1 MQFQPQQ
8 QQFQPQQ
15 QQQFQPQQQQQFQP
29 QQQQRPPGGGL
40 VNPYA
45 ALYGQRR

>member
-1 MQFQPQQ
+1 MQYPQQ
-8 QQFQPQQ
+8 QQR
-15 QQQFQPQQQQQFQP
+15 QFKPQQQQFQP
-29 QQQQRPPGGGL
+29 QQQQRPPGGGP